1 MSRRWFSLADR
12 PDCRVLQAMCQQW
25 HDTCVSMSLSFVKQR
40 LGIDLVVSLLVEV
53 DKIVI
58 FVVKIC
64 SDLLTKMVVDG

>member
-1 MSRRWFSLADR
+1 
-12 PDCRVLQAMCQQW
+12 
-25 HDTCVSMSLSFVKQR
+25 MSLSFVKQR

>member
-1 MSRRWFSLADR
+1 
-12 PDCRVLQAMCQQW
+12 MCQQW

-58 FVVKIC
+58 FVVK
-64 SDLLTKMVVDG
+64 MVVDG